1 MKRSELSWPELNRL
15 ATGLALLGGSVM
27 SLCFC
32 LNLLSLDDLAGF
44 LTSNELSFARRN
56 WFLATMGAAFVLPAL
71 LSARWIKNQPL
82 AVTSRTLWDW
92 GHRAAPLIVVGLA
105 APLLVRSVFIESPLV
120 VLLWALVVGLIAALS
135 ITGSL
140 EHGGMPRKLSSPLE
154 RFQSTA

>member
-105 APLLVRSVFIESPLV
+105 DRYRGTASEWSH
-120 VLLWALVVGLIAALS
+120 VLLYLAIRVPRRRFS
-135 ITGSL
+135 
-140 EHGGMPRKLSSPLE
+140 HGEEIPNQE
-154 RFQSTA
+154 I